1 MLLSEDAPDNT
12 VLDPGPPQP
21 LASLGVGS
29 GIRFQWRASWCR
41 SYLSSAMPPTLLH
54 SHCAPEHWKSL
65 SMGATYCISP
75 ILCLGK
81 LLFLRFKDLHSFLL
95 CFSTVA
101 AASRLSWYPQILTS
115 VFFPGLASPMHLV
128 GVPMSSQPKP
138 WIKMLEETVLRT
150 EPFWHITFPLGR
162 ELHFVQ
168 YCAYDITND

>member
-1 MLLSEDAPDNT
+1 MKNLTAAQETQAQSIGQEDP
-12 VLDPGPPQP
+12 
-21 LASLGVGS
+21 
-29 GIRFQWRASWCR
+29 WRR
-41 SYLSSAMPPTLLH
+41 
-54 SHCAPEHWKSL
+54 E
-65 SMGATYCISP
+65 
-75 ILCLGK
+75 CL
-81 LLFLRFKDLHSFLL
+81 
-95 CFSTVA
+95 
-101 AASRLSWYPQILTS
+101 LTS